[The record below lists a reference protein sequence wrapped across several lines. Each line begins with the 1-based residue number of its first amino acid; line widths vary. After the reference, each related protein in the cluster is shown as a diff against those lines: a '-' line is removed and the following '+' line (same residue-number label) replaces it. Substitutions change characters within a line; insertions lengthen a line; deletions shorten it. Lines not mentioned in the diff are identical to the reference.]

1 MLRVRSCDLGL
12 YRELSSIRA
21 AIKVSKFQG
30 DTYYAEAEAVELGIQ
45 IGEEAGLQSII
56 LEIDSQVAA
65 ELINNRN
72 DSMTEFLRII
82 SEIQTH

>member
-1 MLRVRSCDLGL
+1 MLRIRSCDLGL

-72 DSMTEFLRII
+72 DNMTEILWII

>member
-1 MLRVRSCDLGL
+1 MGL
-12 YRELSSIRA
+12 YRELSFIKA

-45 IGEEAGLQSII
+45 IEEEAGLQSII

-72 DSMTEFLRII
+72 DNMTEILWII